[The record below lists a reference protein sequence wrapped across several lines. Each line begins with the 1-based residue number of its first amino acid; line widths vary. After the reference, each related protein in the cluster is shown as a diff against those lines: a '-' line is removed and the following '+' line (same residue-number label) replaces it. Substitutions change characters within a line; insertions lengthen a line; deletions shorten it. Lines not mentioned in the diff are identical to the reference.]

1 MRRTEN
7 KVLYFLYDER
17 EIAEE
22 IYRERE
28 ETVLEKSFSIL
39 IVIALLNELLLS
51 Y

>member
-7 KVLYFLYDER
+7 KVRYFLYDER
-17 EIAEE
+17 EITEE

-28 ETVLEKSFSIL
+28 ETVLEKNFSIL